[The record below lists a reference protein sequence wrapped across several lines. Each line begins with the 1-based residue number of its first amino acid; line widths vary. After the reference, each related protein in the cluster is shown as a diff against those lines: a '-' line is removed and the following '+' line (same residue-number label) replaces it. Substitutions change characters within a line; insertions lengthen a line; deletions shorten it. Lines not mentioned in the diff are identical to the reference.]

1 MAIRRVEMAVLV
13 GVLLVAVVGA
23 GLVLGHGNALSW
35 DESVYAVAARGMVTD
50 SPVSGVMV
58 YRPPGLPVLGT
69 IAIITGFSDAALRAV
84 AVGLGLAALL
94 ASWLLGRVVFG
105 ARVAMLGV
113 IATLSAR
120 VVLDQLPLF
129 HNDLASAGTLLLIM
143 ALLWH
148 EFEVRPEPGRA
159 LLLVAPLAAAA
170 FYLRYGIMAGLLA
183 IALGAAILWPKVLWH
198 RRGLVAAVAILTLVL
213 VSPHIAE
220 AMTAT
225 GRPWGILTMAAAQVN
240 TSNPGEAAATY
251 LRWLPSELAGR
262 FAVVFVIA
270 GVLLTIAVAI
280 RSMVRRSAGPLGRRV
295 AWLAI
300 PAAAAAMSTI
310 SVSHAEARYVV
321 FSTIL
326 VVLLGAKAIDLL
338 FDWLL
343 ATVPVA
349 QGARR
354 ALPTVAAVL
363 VIAVA
368 ALTIGLTVRAETRGA
383 PTGRWLRQPSEAI
396 AAATERPCVVVTTMY
411 PIVAWYS
418 GCATVKPAST
428 TPETLFSASA
438 AEYWIMITSVDA
450 ERAADG
456 MDAFRSLVTEPPF
469 ASTDQGRKYGR
480 AYRAEP

>member
-1 MAIRRVEMAVLV
+1 MAIRRLEMAVLV
-13 GVLLVAVVGA
+13 GVLLVAAVGA
-23 GLVLGHGNALSW
+23 GLVIGHGNAMSW

-50 SPVSGVMV
+50 APVSGVMV

-69 IAIITGFSDAALRAV
+69 IAIVTGFNDAALRAV

-94 ASWLLGRVVFG
+94 AAWLLGRVVFG

-129 HNDLASAGTLLLIM
+129 HNDLASAGPLLLIM

-170 FYLRYGIMAGLLA
+170 FYLRYGVMAGLLA
-183 IALGAAILWPKVLWH
+183 IAFGAALLWPRVLWC

-240 TSNPGEAAATY
+240 TSNPGETAATY
-251 LRWLPSELAGR
+251 LRWLPGELAGR

-300 PAAAAAMSTI
+300 PAAAAALSTI

-343 ATVPVA
+343 ASVPVA

-354 ALPTVAAVL
+354 APPTVAAVL

-396 AAATERPCVVVTTMY
+396 AAATERPCIVVTTVV

-418 GCATVKPAST
+418 GCTTVKPAGT
-428 TPETLFSASA
+428 TPETLFLESA
-438 AEYWIMITSVDA
+438 ADYWVMITSVDA
-450 ERAADG
+450 KRAADG

-469 ASTDQGRKYGR
+469 ASTDQGGNYGR